1 MGKGAFLRELTE
13 AITERAL
20 PAAEKPA
27 AAQSQA
33 MRLYHGTTGGT
44 PKRYTEI
51 KSPTGFT
58 RAHAHQGFDELSADQ
73 NWDQLGLHVGNPKQA
88 NSFAGLAAEVSDEDL
103 MMNPEYFADRVP
115 DRGRVIPL
123 DVEMSNPLR
132 LQDRTGHWKPIEIYD
147 QLVEQQKIVDDPD
160 VRHQLW
166 KLQIGGG
173 KDQTSAM
180 QQIREMI
187 EDAGHDGVVYLN
199 RVEGLPSSERFKGL
213 QRAEDEGFLPEKMTD
228 DDIRKYLPDAQDSY
242 ITWNTDKYRSP
253 FGEGTG
259 AGWAEG
265 GPVSPLQAAY
275 RR

>member
-13 AITERAL
+13 AIAERAA
-20 PAAEKPA
+20 PEAAAAEKK
-27 AAQSQA
+27 A
-33 MRLYHGTTGGT
+33 MRLYHGTEGGT

-51 KSPTGFT
+51 KSPRGFYK
-58 RAHAHQGFDELSADQ
+58 AHAHQGFDELSADQ
-73 NWDQLGLHVGNPKQA
+73 NWDQLGLHMGSPKQA

-103 MMNPEYFADRVP
+103 AMNPDYYANRAK

-123 DVEMSNPLR
+123 DVEMANPLR
-132 LQDRTGHWKPIEIYD
+132 LEDRSGSWKPVEVYD

-166 KLQIGGG
+166 KQQIGGAE
-173 KDQTSAM
+173 DQMSAM

-187 EDAGHDGVVYLN
+187 ENAGHDGVVYLN
-199 RVEGLPSSERFKGL
+199 RVEGLPFNERFSAL
-213 QRAEDEGFLPEKMTD
+213 QRAEQEGFSPEKMTD

-242 ITWNTDKYRSP
+242 ITWNKDKYRSP